1 MKLNILGS
9 DSRTGNCYIL
19 ENDKEALV
27 IECGVPFDKIKKALQ
42 FNLSKVSGCIVTHD
56 HGDHAKAIHD
66 MMKAGINVYATEG
79 THKACGSDAHHRAK
93 VIPIRKDQEYGEQFQ
108 VGNFRVIPF
117 TVMHDAAHP
126 VGFLINHTETGTI
139 LFVTDTYYVKQKF
152 RGLNNVIVEANFC
165 QDILDDRLSRGENPK
180 FLRDRIFKSHMSL
193 ATCKGLLQAN
203 DLRQV
208 NNIVLIHLSDGN
220 SNAEKFKREVTELTG
235 KMVHVAEAG
244 MCIPF
249 TKNPF

>member
-1 MKLNILGS
+1 
-9 DSRTGNCYIL
+9 
-19 ENDKEALV
+19 
-27 IECGVPFDKIKKALQ
+27 
-42 FNLSKVSGCIVTHD
+42 
-56 HGDHAKAIHD
+56 
-66 MMKAGINVYATEG
+66 
-79 THKACGSDAHHRAK
+79 
-93 VIPIRKDQEYGEQFQ
+93 
-108 VGNFRVIPF
+108 
-117 TVMHDAAHP
+117 
-126 VGFLINHTETGTI
+126 
-139 LFVTDTYYVKQKF
+139 
-152 RGLNNVIVEANFC
+152 
-165 QDILDDRLSRGENPK
+165 NPK